1 MPTAAHRGWRFQL
14 AATKNATGSA
24 KVTTD
29 HDEIREWVESHGGH
43 PAMVKRTARNGRG
56 GILRIDFPGF
66 SGEGSLAE
74 VSWDD
79 FFEKFEDSQLA
90 FLYQERTASGRPSRF
105 NKLVA
110 RESVQGRAAARAAS
124 TRTARS
130 GAKPARRSPARS
142 TKTTKK
148 RPAPRASAA
157 STRSKR
163 TATKK
168 TRGSSGRGSSAR
180 GASSRSRATK
190 KKAAGSRRAT
200 SANAH

>member
-1 MPTAAHRGWRFQL
+1 M

-66 SGEGSLAE
+66 SGEGSLEE

-79 FFEKFEDSQLA
+79 FFQKFEDSQLA
-90 FLYQERTASGRPSRF
+90 FLYQDRTASGRASRF

-110 RESVQGRAAARAAS
+110 RESVQGRASARGAGQ
-124 TRTARS
+124 RTARS

-142 TKTTKK
+142 SATTKK
-148 RPAPRASAA
+148 RATQRAGAA
-157 STRSKR
+157 SSRSKPA
-163 TATKK
+163 ATKK
-168 TRGSSGRGSSAR
+168 ARGSSAR
-180 GASSRSRATK
+180 GASPRSRATK
-190 KKAAGSRRAT
+190 KKAAGGRRAA
-200 SANAH
+200 SAH